1 MPIRVDLTFSEY
13 AAKCGY
19 LGSQLAEFPEEVLDR
34 LDEIFDDVD
43 LVEHPEC
50 HPDNVYCNI
59 YQSPSDVLVNEFELE
74 NSSHDGIVAHLEYEY
89 TYLGYNDDDDIY
101 YYM

>member
-1 MPIRVDLTFSEY
+1 MPIRVDLTYSEY
-13 AAKCGY
+13 AAQCGY
-19 LGSQLAEFPEEVLDR
+19 LGQQLAEFPEEVLDR

-43 LVEHPEC
+43 LVEHTEA

-59 YQSPSDVLVNEFELE
+59 YQSKSKELVRDYELE
-74 NSSHDGIVAHLEYEY
+74 DSSHDAIVALLEYEY